1 MTDLVADFRLDT
13 SALDNPIFDTDSYKY
28 SHYLQNPPNTLHVSS
43 YIEARPGG
51 RFDHLVLFGLQGFL
65 KRYLMQPITQAMIDQ
80 AEPYIRAHGLPFN
93 REGFERIVTK
103 HGGHWPVEIEALPEG
118 SIVPVGVPVAQV
130 VNTDDQL
137 PWIGSFLETALLRA
151 IWYPTTVATLS
162 WHAKQIIRSGLER
175 TCDDPEPV
183 LPFRLHDF
191 GARGATSREASQIG
205 GAAHLVNFQGTDT
218 VEGMVWANAFYDAG
232 LPGFSIPAAEHSTM
246 TAWGERRERDAYRNM
261 VEQFG
266 GDGALFAVVSDSYDL
281 DNAVNNIWGS
291 ELKQNVQANGG
302 TLVVRPDSGDPVAV
316 PIRVLQSLEAS
327 YGVRTNAKGYK
338 VLADCVRVIQGD
350 GMDLETI
357 ARLVD
362 AVAEAGF
369 SLENIAFGMGGGL
382 LQKVNRDTL
391 RWAQK
396 ANAISVRYSSSS
408 DEPIWEGIN
417 KVVAT
422 DPSKSSKRGRQSVVV
437 ENDEM
442 IAVRRDQVGRRQDLL
457 RPVFRDGALVSEVTF
472 AEVRERADQ
481 TD

>member
-1 MTDLVADFRLDT
+1 
-13 SALDNPIFDTDSYKY
+13 
-28 SHYLQNPPNTLHVSS
+28 
-43 YIEARPGG
+43 
-51 RFDHLVLFGLQGFL
+51 
-65 KRYLMQPITQAMIDQ
+65 
-80 AEPYIRAHGLPFN
+80 
-93 REGFERIVTK
+93 
-103 HGGHWPVEIEALPEG
+103 
-118 SIVPVGVPVAQV
+118 
-130 VNTDDQL
+130 
-137 PWIGSFLETALLRA
+137 
-151 IWYPTTVATLS
+151 
-162 WHAKQIIRSGLER
+162 
-175 TCDDPEPV
+175 
-183 LPFRLHDF
+183 
-191 GARGATSREASQIG
+191 
-205 GAAHLVNFQGTDT
+205 
-218 VEGMVWANAFYDAG
+218 
-232 LPGFSIPAAEHSTM
+232 AEHSTM

-291 ELKQNVQANGG
+291 ELKENVQANGG

-481 TD
+481 TA